1 MLIRTFA
8 ENLEVMK
15 KIAYTSFRTKIIISA
30 TIGLILSAHIA
41 VLAQNSSEYWW
52 EKDFIIGTFKD
63 PPIVDDY
70 NLTKSHYAKA
80 KEAGFNLF
88 SGEHLKH
95 YKSGDANTTM
105 ARLIHDGILSSKD
118 YILFNG
124 HHFDASL
131 KKNPN
136 IAGRFYMDEP
146 RENSLN
152 SISTALASFKKNY
165 PDKLFY
171 VNLLPSYGFR
181 KWSEFENYCN
191 LFAGE
196 NLNLPVVC
204 FDNYYQN
211 ILFSDYDRNWDFMY
225 YSNLALFRK
234 LAGNR
239 PLWSTI
245 KVTEDVIRF
254 PKEKQKAYIRLGAF
268 APIAYGCMG
277 LMYFCYDPIEVNMI
291 KRDYEHSKRQGWKE
305 DLVYKNMF
313 KNDNNTVFFGFLSRA
328 KNTHPDIAIWN
339 NENNGSWLIATPD
352 TTYIAGTGY
361 KVYNNSVPFI
371 ADFNQDGYDDL
382 CCITGDGRLMA
393 ATTLGRYTDTA
404 RDKNINNSMIKGTD
418 YRKVSLGDFDGNGHA
433 DLCIAWD
440 NKVTV
445 FHDLSQK
452 RGADTWQFKSSKTHN
467 NISAIQT
474 IYENGGLYIVSNNNA
489 SDGGYKLYVYSPSKK
504 SFSTKFISGEFGKIR
519 KAWIEK
525 QGNDVSLGFH
535 NEHGNIFYGKISNS
549 NTIEMAKALASH
561 DNSTYLVEAV
571 RNRLGTYDIYAIP
584 NPNLPSEGIVDRM
597 QQTTI
602 RYDYAKEINRYINDI
617 LKNVILRYEWKGCYH
632 SERLSDIYT
641 GPDNKVDF
649 AGKSNKYVTHLPP
662 YLMTGVFERDNSLVL
677 TIVNKYDKTITRPS
691 ISIKGKWR
699 QARMEHR
706 IDNQSNKIDIATSR
720 NTTELGWENIT
731 GGECI
736 VIRLTR

>member
-305 DLVYKNMF
+305 DLVYKNIF

-328 KNTHPDIAIWN
+328 KNPHPDIAIWN
-339 NENNGSWLIATPD
+339 NE
-352 TTYIAGTGY
+352 
-361 KVYNNSVPFI
+361 
-371 ADFNQDGYDDL
+371 
-382 CCITGDGRLMA
+382 
-393 ATTLGRYTDTA
+393 
-404 RDKNINNSMIKGTD
+404 
-418 YRKVSLGDFDGNGHA
+418 
-433 DLCIAWD
+433 
-440 NKVTV
+440 
-445 FHDLSQK
+445 
-452 RGADTWQFKSSKTHN
+452 
-467 NISAIQT
+467 
-474 IYENGGLYIVSNNNA
+474 
-489 SDGGYKLYVYSPSKK
+489 
-504 SFSTKFISGEFGKIR
+504 
-519 KAWIEK
+519 
-525 QGNDVSLGFH
+525 
-535 NEHGNIFYGKISNS
+535 
-549 NTIEMAKALASH
+549 
-561 DNSTYLVEAV
+561 
-571 RNRLGTYDIYAIP
+571 DI
-584 NPNLPSEGIVDRM
+584 
-597 QQTTI
+597 
-602 RYDYAKEINRYINDI
+602 
-617 LKNVILRYEWKGCYH
+617 
-632 SERLSDIYT
+632 
-641 GPDNKVDF
+641 
-649 AGKSNKYVTHLPP
+649 
-662 YLMTGVFERDNSLVL
+662 
-677 TIVNKYDKTITRPS
+677 
-691 ISIKGKWR
+691 ISI
-699 QARMEHR
+699 
-706 IDNQSNKIDIATSR
+706 
-720 NTTELGWENIT
+720 
-731 GGECI
+731 
-736 VIRLTR
+736 